1 MISINSYSMSGGGDG
16 FNLFL
21 LEVRYRMIGRDWNAR
36 VGVAI
41 RYIVL
46 GYSRK
51 GSGKGFIEQLFK
63 VSQSNISLSVWVNCS
78 Y

>member
-1 MISINSYSMSGGGDG
+1 MSGGGDG

-51 GSGKGFIEQLFK
+51 GVWQGF
-63 VSQSNISLSVWVNCS
+63 